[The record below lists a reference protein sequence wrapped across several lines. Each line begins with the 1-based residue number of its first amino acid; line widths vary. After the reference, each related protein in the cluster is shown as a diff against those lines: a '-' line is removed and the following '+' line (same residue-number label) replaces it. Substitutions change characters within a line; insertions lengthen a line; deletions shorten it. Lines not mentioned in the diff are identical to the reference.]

1 MSMTSTVNFKRLKPL
16 TSAMYELIRN
26 TLRDENQFINSVY
39 GLKIKGIGKK
49 RDIRLIVTGPIMMCY
64 LVEIK
69 LGMTTLGR
77 MPVNA
82 GLVCYDEGVEAFFK
96 PLGKEVRAD
105 FVSTVNLVVKGV
117 LQQSEVVNNG

>member
-16 TSAMYELIRN
+16 TSTMYELIRN
-26 TLRDENQFINSVY
+26 TLRDENQYINSVY
-39 GLKIKGIGKK
+39 GLKINGIGKK

-69 LGMTTLGR
+69 LGMTILGR
-77 MPVNA
+77 MPVNG
-82 GLVCYDEGVEAFFK
+82 GLVCYDEDVEKFLR
-96 PLGKEVRAD
+96 PLGKETRAD

-117 LQQSEVVNNG
+117 LQQSGVGNNG